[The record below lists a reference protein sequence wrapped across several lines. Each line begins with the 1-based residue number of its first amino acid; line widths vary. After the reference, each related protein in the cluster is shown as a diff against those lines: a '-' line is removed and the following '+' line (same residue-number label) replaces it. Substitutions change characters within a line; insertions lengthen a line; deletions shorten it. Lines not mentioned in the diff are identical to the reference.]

1 MFDADDDDDPKHV
14 PPHWAWHA
22 WKQAVGATT
31 APKSGLP
38 TFEDYRRAGL
48 VRGNGYEFGGADE
61 EDKPLL
67 SPVVAVGLAGLALLW
82 ISRRNPPKT

>member
-1 MFDADDDDDPKHV
+1 MFDADDDDPKSM

-22 WKQAVGATT
+22 WKQAMSAGA
-31 APKSGLP
+31 PQRSPVP

-61 EDKPLL
+61 DEKPIL

-82 ISRRNPPKT
+82 ISRRNLPKAP